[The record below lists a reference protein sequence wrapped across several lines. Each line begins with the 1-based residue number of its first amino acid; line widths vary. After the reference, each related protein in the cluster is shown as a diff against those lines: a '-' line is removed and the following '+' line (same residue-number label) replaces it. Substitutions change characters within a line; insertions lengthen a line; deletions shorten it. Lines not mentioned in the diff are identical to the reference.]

1 MANDNRIH
9 KMQQQFTELRQAI
22 ASDFDERFQT
32 SESRLREGL
41 SKDLDTKLDARE
53 QRLRQGLSKDL
64 DTKLDAREQRLR
76 EGLSKDLDDGFAAS
90 ERRLTDNLTQVI
102 VQQLETAQQHLEG
115 RLQVHME
122 DLKGLVTSTAEGYG
136 ATLDRIEG
144 DLGELNKKFDSRFS
158 DHAKALANHN
168 QRLVTLERSRRASQR
183 RGPKG

>member
-41 SKDLDTKLDARE
+41 SKDLDTKLDTRE
-53 QRLRQGLSKDL
+53 QRLRQ
-64 DTKLDAREQRLR
+64 
-76 EGLSKDLDDGFAAS
+76 GLSKDLDDGFAAS

-144 DLGELNKKFDSRFS
+144 DLGELNKKFDTKFS

-168 QRLVTLERSRRASQR
+168 QRLGTLERSRRASRR
-183 RGPKG
+183 RGPKD